1 MRRISTEEIICL
13 EYLTTSATY
22 YVDNLKLSTLLLE
35 IVEEATK
42 IILDLTKIHILIYA
56 LSHIPYI
63 REEQLTRLIDNVINC
78 LQSQKYSMYRYG
90 NFMELQGIL
99 EIDYEINGS
108 FIIFEDGETNWYLD
122 ISILLPN

>member
-1 MRRISTEEIICL
+1 MRRISTEGIICL
-13 EYLTTSATY
+13 EHNTTSATY
-22 YVDNLKLSTLLLE
+22 YVDNLKLSTLLLD

-42 IILDLTKIHILIYA
+42 NILDLTKIHILIYA

-63 REEQLTRLIDNVINC
+63 REEQVVQIIDNVIKC
-78 LQSQKYSMYRYG
+78 FQSQRFSIFRLG
-90 NFMELQGIL
+90 NFIKLKEIS

-108 FIIFEDGETNWYLD
+108 FIIFEDGETEWYLD

>member
-1 MRRISTEEIICL
+1 VRRISTEGIICL
-13 EYLTTSATY
+13 EYHTTCATY
-22 YVDNLKLSTLLLE
+22 YVDNLKLSTLLID

-42 IILDLTKIHILIYA
+42 NILDLTKIHILIYV

-63 REEQLTRLIDNVINC
+63 REEQLTRIIDNVIKC
-78 LQSQKYSMYRYG
+78 IQSQRYSMYRYG

-99 EIDYEINGS
+99 VIDYEINGS
-108 FIIFEDGETNWYLD
+108 FIIFEGGETDWYLD

>member
-1 MRRISTEEIICL
+1 MRRISTEGIICL
-13 EYLTTSATY
+13 EYHTTCATY
-22 YVDNLKLSTLLLE
+22 YVDNLKLSTLLID

-42 IILDLTKIHILIYA
+42 NILDLTKIHILIYV

-63 REEQLTRLIDNVINC
+63 REEQLTRIIDNVIKC
-78 LQSQKYSMYRYG
+78 IQSQRYSMYRYG

-99 EIDYEINGS
+99 VIDYEINGS
-108 FIIFEDGETNWYLD
+108 FIIFEGGETDWYLD

>member
-1 MRRISTEEIICL
+1 MRRISTEGIICL
-13 EYLTTSATY
+13 EYHTTCATY
-22 YVDNLKLSTLLLE
+22 YVDNLKLSTLLLD
-35 IVEEATK
+35 IGEEATRN
-42 IILDLTKIHILIYA
+42 ILDLPKIHILVYA

-63 REEQLTRLIDNVINC
+63 REEQLTQIIDNVIKC
-78 LQSQKYSMYRYG
+78 LQSQRYSMYRYG

-108 FIIFEDGETNWYLD
+108 FIIFEGGETEWRLD

>member
-1 MRRISTEEIICL
+1 MRRISTKGIICL
-13 EYLTTSATY
+13 EYDTTCATY
-22 YVDNLKLSTLLLE
+22 YVDNLKLSTLLLD
-35 IVEEATK
+35 IVKEATRN
-42 IILDLTKIHILIYA
+42 ILDLSKIHLLIYA

-63 REEQLTRLIDNVINC
+63 REDQLTRLIDNVIKC
-78 LQSQKYSMYRYG
+78 LQSQRYSMYRYG

-108 FIIFEDGETNWYLD
+108 FIVLEDGETEWYLD